1 MTASRYAPT
10 RCATILKRAQA
21 IVRAFPLEHSQPDI
35 TLGLPPFDRR
45 CSRYDPAKV
54 GGCPRSI
61 GWEEIHSIPSAG
73 EHSVRLYRKR
83 GQSALAS
90 TQSAGGPV
98 CPLRFP
104 THQLLAMGSRQQER
118 RRIPMQPC
126 LDIDTAFERGEAIR
140 TDAPPNIEG
149 PYRHGSKFRC
159 RLRTAEGR
167 RWLPAA
173 DTLESALAAAHEAV
187 HHPPD
192 HPGKDEAPEEERP
205 VVRAAP
211 QPERQRVDP
220 EGVRVLGPYRHEGAW
235 RCRIVSSAGRSWAP
249 TAATEAAA
257 LQCAEK
263 QAAILARQGAITI
276 RDSIAAYV
284 RSKQV
289 ADARPS
295 TLDGTRRALLV
306 YFTGVLDWPV
316 GRLTPRRAQECYD
329 ALQTWVGPRGHTL
342 AVATHRSYVQMARS
356 WGRWVVAK
364 GWMRGPSPMDV
375 VKGVGRKKRGKPQ
388 LSLDEARRL
397 YATALDVARQG
408 DEGGVAVLMAISMG
422 LRTSELLSRTPR
434 DLDNEG
440 TVLRITDNPL
450 LGFKAKNDSAK
461 RPVTVPL
468 DLQPVL
474 ARMCAGKLPTAPL
487 FPSESRTGRRP
498 RQWMPTQVA
507 RLCAL
512 AQVPKVCPHSLRGV
526 SATAAAAA
534 GALPELV
541 AKMLGHTSPTMT
553 TQHYIAP
560 GTTETA
566 QLERGLKVLT
576 ASR

>member
-1 MTASRYAPT
+1 MRPEAP
-10 RCATILKRAQA
+10 
-21 IVRAFPLEHSQPDI
+21 
-35 TLGLPPFDRR
+35 
-45 CSRYDPAKV
+45 
-54 GGCPRSI
+54 
-61 GWEEIHSIPSAG
+61 
-73 EHSVRLYRKR
+73 
-83 GQSALAS
+83 
-90 TQSAGGPV
+90 
-98 CPLRFP
+98 
-104 THQLLAMGSRQQER
+104 M
-118 RRIPMQPC
+118 
-126 LDIDTAFERGEAIR
+126 
-140 TDAPPNIEG
+140 NIEG

-173 DTLESALAAAHEAV
+173 DTIETALAAAQEAV
-187 HHPPD
+187 QLPPD
-192 HPGKDEAPEEERP
+192 PHVVDVPPEDERQVVATAPEKD
-205 VVRAAP
+205 
-211 QPERQRVDP
+211 RQRADP
-220 EGVRVLGPYRHEGAW
+220 GGVRLLGPYRHEGAW
-235 RCRIVSSAGRSWAP
+235 RCRIVTSVGRSWAP
-249 TAATEAAA
+249 TAATETEA
-257 LQCAEK
+257 LQGAEK
-263 QAAILARQGAITI
+263 QAATLARQGSITI
-276 RDSIAAYV
+276 RDSIEAYV

-295 TLDGTRRALLV
+295 TLDGTRRSLIV
-306 YFTGVLDWPV
+306 YFTGLLDWPV

-364 GWMRGPSPMDV
+364 GWMRGPSPVDV

-422 LRTSELLSRTPR
+422 LRTSEILSRTPR

-440 TVLRITDNPL
+440 TVLRITDSPL

-461 RPVTVPL
+461 RPVAVPL

-474 ARMCAGKLPTAPL
+474 AKMCEGRLPTAPL
-487 FPSESRTGRRP
+487 FPSATRTGRRP
-498 RQWMPTQVA
+498 RQWMPVQVN
-507 RLCAL
+507 RLCSL
-512 AQVPKVCPHSLRGV
+512 ASVPKVCPHSLRGV

-541 AKMLGHTSPTMT
+541 AKMLGHTDSTMT
-553 TQHYIAP
+553 TQHYIAS

-566 QLERGLKVLT
+566 QLERGLKALT
-576 ASR
+576 GGR